1 MKKIGQITPYFFDGC
16 LIFSLDREW
25 EKFLFPKIF
34 DVFIDRQRH
43 LTLRSLKKIREE
55 YDALQRS

>member
-1 MKKIGQITPYFFDGC
+1 MTMDMGLTKDD
-16 LIFSLDREW
+16 LDVRARAREFR